1 MARFRQPKRSFFS
14 LVILVLIGVF
24 VGWKLALYSVS
35 DELNGITDEQDVY
48 PLNLSLFWET
58 YEILEDGYVD
68 VLALDEEQ
76 QLYGS
81 IKGMVDALDD
91 PFTVFMTPSETNDFR
106 HSLEGEYVGI
116 GAELTIKNG
125 DLVVIAPLKGSPAE
139 EAGLLPA
146 DVVYLIDGNL
156 VAEMTLFESI
166 TSIRGEEGTT
176 VILTVLREDEKEPVE
191 LEIERAQVDVPSVE
205 VTYYGDDEELVHIVI
220 SQFNDDTEVE
230 FEEVVQEILLKDIEG
245 VMLDVRYNGGG
256 YLDVAV
262 DILSDFIEGK
272 DKAVITKQRDE
283 ANNEIFYTNASSRL
297 ADLPVVVLINEGS
310 ASASEILAGAIQD
323 YERGILIGETT
334 FGKGSVQVVDV
345 LDDGSSLRYTIA
357 KWHTPLDR
365 SIDDVGIDPDIVV
378 EYTKENREN
387 DEDPQLDAAIEYLQ
401 ELEGPL
407 LTIPHLEKLT
417 QLLLKT
423 ELELWLKE

>member
-401 ELEGPL
+401 EL
-407 LTIPHLEKLT
+407 
-417 QLLLKT
+417 
-423 ELELWLKE
+423 